1 MAPKQVRA
9 AEKSKKTAEEGKR
22 LVFCVNIHVI
32 PFFSK
37 VFLVHLSDASCN
49 KN

>member
-9 AEKSKKTAEEGKR
+9 AEKSKKTAEEGK
-22 LVFCVNIHVI
+22 
-32 PFFSK
+32 K
-37 VFLVHLSDASCN
+37 VSVLCKYSCDTIFLKVSLVHLSDASCN